1 MSTDFLLGHVQAT
14 LVVGK
19 LQFVLHLLFL
29 QVGHRNLKQDP
40 LRIRNNSS
48 SNSNNSNN
56 MASHLRFRIHV
67 YRRRWP
73 DSLLCLRIRMLHRH
87 RRFRFRLPQARIT
100 YHQLMKDLPHLA
112 ALGPLGVEHHPRV
125 ARDRRVVVEDMDMD
139 IRILRELLRR
149 IMSGGVHLVLETD
162 LRHQLLLM
170 HNPNHNP
177 NYTQVI
183 K

>member
-56 MASHLRFRIHV
+56 SNSNNSHSNNSHAHSSSNLT
-67 YRRRWP
+67 RRTRSICWWE
-73 DSLLCLRIRMLHRH
+73 SI
-87 RRFRFRLPQARIT
+87 
-100 YHQLMKDLPHLA
+100 
-112 ALGPLGVEHHPRV
+112 
-125 ARDRRVVVEDMDMD
+125 
-139 IRILRELLRR
+139 
-149 IMSGGVHLVLETD
+149 S
-162 LRHQLLLM
+162 
-170 HNPNHNP
+170 
-177 NYTQVI
+177 
-183 K
+183 